1 MEIWKQI
8 NDFPNYEISNLG
20 NVRNNNT
27 GRILKP
33 RISQNG
39 YKGLVLY
46 KNGNRKCFLIHRLI
60 ALHFIENPN
69 NYPTVDHI
77 DRNKLNNNLNN
88 LRWADYYLQ
97 NNNLN
102 KLTKNKGG
110 SINKTKYNTFK
121 YQYYLNNKYYTKT
134 FKSLFNAEIYRQM
147 IKIKYLNK

>member
-20 NVRNNNT
+20 NVRNKKS
-27 GRILKP
+27 GRILK
-33 RISQNG
+33 NKLNNYG
-39 YKGLVLY
+39 YHYITLS
-46 KNGNRKCFLIHRLI
+46 KNNNQKHFRIHRLI

-88 LRWADYYLQ
+88 LRWASHSQQIINQKHL
-97 NNNLN
+97 
-102 KLTKNKGG
+102 NKGG
-110 SINKTKYNTFK
+110 CIIKTKYNTFR
-121 YQYYLNNKYYTKT
+121 YFYYLNNKSYTKT

-147 IKIKYLNK
+147 IKIIYLNK